1 MSTQLTLPPKP
12 SRAAYF
18 REYRAARK
26 AAAQPQQG
34 VAQHRN
40 RQPIAAR
47 AAVYEAGAVTRRTV
61 GWKAP
66 TTSPNSNLLYSLA
79 TIRDRSRQA
88 IRNDGWA
95 KGAIDKL
102 VYNIVGTGIVPLSK
116 AQDSAFRTEV
126 QALWYRWTS
135 VSSTSG
141 QQDFYGQQA
150 QAVRCWLSAGETFLR
165 LRRRSPTDGLP
176 VPLQV
181 EVIEPEMCP
190 IDFNGARGGNRIRA
204 GIEFSPIGERVA
216 YYFFFSRPGD
226 LQDYDS
232 NDLRRVPAEDVIHLY
247 EELRPGQYRGEP
259 HLTPAL
265 VLLWEL
271 DKMQDATVL
280 RSQLAN
286 MFAGFLKTPTTDSD
300 IHPLTGLSADKTD
313 EGRPILTLE
322 PGTFQEL
329 APGEEVVFNDPPQA
343 DPFGPAFMQQLLRS
357 IASGLGIP
365 YEILTGDMSG
375 LNDRS
380 MRVVLQ
386 EFRRGIQAR
395 QYLVVAHQ
403 LCDPIW
409 SRWMRL
415 AFESSALPI
424 PPAFLKDSAPWAKV
438 EWRPQGWAYT
448 HPVQDVQATVSAIK
462 AGLTTRSA
470 AVSEQGYD
478 AEEIDREQAADN
490 SRAAGLGLNYESSTG
505 TSKKSDHQDS
515 SNQPEPASSKN
526 QARAEIPDGPDVQQ
540 IVVNLRAQAPT
551 VNVAAP
557 VVNLPTPIVNV
568 PAPVVNVPAPVV
580 NVPPQKRRNVSF
592 DRGADGR
599 ITGFKE
605 E

>member
-1 MSTQLTLPPKP
+1 VSAIAPPKQG
-12 SRAAYF
+12 SRAAY
-18 REYRAARK
+18 YRDYRARK
-26 AAAQPQQG
+26 AAQQ
-34 VAQHRN
+34 AQHVARN
-40 RQPIAAR
+40 GRETVR
-47 AAVYEAGAVTRRTV
+47 ASVYEAGSQTRRTV

-66 TTSPNSNLLYSLA
+66 TTSPNSNLLSSLA
-79 TIRDRSRQA
+79 LLRDRSRQA

-116 AQDSAFRTEV
+116 AATPAFRTAV
-126 QALWYRWTS
+126 QAMWLKWTS
-135 VSSTSG
+135 VSSTTR

-150 QAVRCWLSAGETFLR
+150 QAVRCWLSAGEVFLR
-165 LRRRSPTDGLP
+165 LRRRAPTDGLP

-181 EVIEPEMCP
+181 EVIEPELCP
-190 IDFNGARGGNRIRA
+190 IEYNGMRGGNRIRA
-204 GIEFSPIGERVA
+204 GIEFSPIGQRVA
-216 YYFFFSRPGD
+216 YYFYASRPGD
-226 LQDYDS
+226 LQDFDPG
-232 NDLRRVPAEDVIHLY
+232 DLRRIPAEDVIHLY

-286 MFAGFLKTPTTDSD
+286 MFAGFLEVPTTDSD
-300 IHPLTGLSADKTD
+300 VHPLTGLAANKTD
-313 EGRPILTLE
+313 EGKPVLTLE
-322 PGTFQEL
+322 PGVFQEL
-329 APGEEVVFNDPPQA
+329 APGEKVTFNDPPQA
-343 DPFGPAFMQQLLRS
+343 DPFGPAFMSQLLRS

-409 SRWMRL
+409 SRWMEQ
-415 AFESSALPI
+415 AFMASTLPI
-424 PPAFLKDSAPWAKV
+424 PPAYLTDSEPWAKV

-448 HPVQDVQATVSAIK
+448 HPVQDVQATQAAIK
-462 AGLTTRSA
+462 AGLTTRAA

-478 AEEIDREQAADN
+478 AEEIDREQAEDN
-490 SRAAGLGLNYESSTG
+490 RRAGELGLNYESST
-505 TSKKSDHQDS
+505 
-515 SNQPEPASSKN
+515 
-526 QARAEIPDGPDVQQ
+526 
-540 IVVNLRAQAPT
+540 
-551 VNVAAP
+551 AAP
-557 VVNLPTPIVNV
+557 KPS
-568 PAPVVNVPAPVV
+568 AP
-580 NVPPQKRRNVSF
+580 PP
-592 DRGADGR
+592 GA
-599 ITGFKE
+599 
-605 E
+605 